1 MDDLSEVDIEI
12 KMLEEMSEPELEELA
27 INLDLID
34 ENGSVEELSDD
45 EYRQLLRDII
55 KERAESDSFQEM
67 RDEEQEHG
75 EQLKRNERFSD

>member
-55 KERAESDSFQEM
+55 KERAESDSF
-67 RDEEQEHG
+67 
-75 EQLKRNERFSD
+75 